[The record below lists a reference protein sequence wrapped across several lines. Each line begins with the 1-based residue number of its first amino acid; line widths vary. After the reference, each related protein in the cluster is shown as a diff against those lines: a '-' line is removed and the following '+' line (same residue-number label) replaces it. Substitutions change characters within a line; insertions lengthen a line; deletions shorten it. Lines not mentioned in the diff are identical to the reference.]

1 MLHQDKDKFL
11 DSIGQ
16 TGKRLGFPAL
26 LIEKD
31 YYLSLILSRLPELS
45 DDLIFKGG
53 TCLNKIYFA
62 YYRLSEDLDFSMQ
75 LPGDKVTRGI
85 RRQCIRPVK
94 DKIVKFALGLG
105 MKIDESEKPGR
116 NESKQYVW
124 YFTYPSLLRPVEGRT
139 KFEVGLRFN
148 PMRKVEKKR
157 VQHGFLHPFTGESL
171 FDGGEVTCFSLQELI
186 AEKLRAAATR
196 KTIAPRDFYDL
207 DFILRKDAKLI
218 DSAVLKL
225 FQTKLAEDSADTK
238 LVKYRVNLGRGDAE
252 IEDMRARISEELFDV
267 LTLDER
273 KNFNLESALQR
284 INSVFTILSGKRFQ

>member
-11 DSIGQ
+11 DLIDQ
-16 TGKRLGFPAL
+16 VRKRLGFPAL

-31 YYLSLILSRLPELS
+31 YYLTLILSRTAELS
-45 DDLIFKGG
+45 DKLIFKGG
-53 TCLNKIYFA
+53 TCLNKVYFS

-75 LPGDKVTRGI
+75 LPADTVTRGI

-94 DKIVKFALGLG
+94 DKIVKFGGQLG
-105 MKIDESEKPGR
+105 MKIDESEAPGR

-124 YFTYPSLLRPVEGRT
+124 YFTYPSLLRPVEGRI

-148 PMRKVEKKR
+148 PLRKPERKR

-171 FDGGEVTCFSLQELI
+171 FDGGEVNCFSLQELM

-196 KTIAPRDFYDL
+196 KAIAPRDFYDL

-225 FQTKLAEDSADTK
+225 FQKKLAEDAADTR
-238 LVKYRVNLGRGDAE
+238 LAKYRVNLGRDDAE
-252 IEDMRARISEELFDV
+252 IKDMRGRISEELFDI
-267 LTLDER
+267 LTLAER
-273 KNFNLESALQR
+273 KHFSLDSALQR
-284 INSVFTILSGKRFQ
+284 INSVFKGAGTS

>member
-1 MLHQDKDKFL
+1 MLHQDQDKFL
-11 DSIGQ
+11 DLIDQ
-16 TGKRLGFPAL
+16 VRRRLGFPAL

-31 YYLSLILSRLPELS
+31 YYLTLILSRTPELS
-45 DDLIFKGG
+45 DKLVFKGG
-53 TCLNKIYFA
+53 TCLNKVYFA
-62 YYRLSEDLDFSMQ
+62 YYRLSEDLDFSLQ
-75 LPGDKVTRGI
+75 LPGEPVTRGI

-94 DKIVKFALGLG
+94 DKMVEFAQGLG
-105 MKIDESEKPGR
+105 MKIDEGEEPGR

-124 YFTYPSLLRPVEGRT
+124 CFTYPSLLRPVEGRI

-148 PMRKVEKKR
+148 PLQKLEKKR
-157 VQHGFLHPFTGESL
+157 VRHGFLHPFTGEPL

-225 FQTKLAEDSADTK
+225 FQKKLAEDSRETGLA
-238 LVKYRVNLGRGDAE
+238 KYLVNLGRANAD
-252 IEDMRARISEELFDV
+252 IEEMRTRISEELFDV

-284 INSVFTILSGKRFQ
+284 INRVFTTLSAKRFQ